1 MSAFVVSTAHIDT
14 IVSAAI
20 ELELFAARTDHGT
33 LEWVCHETATAFGQM
48 LLAENVRS
56 VVHRYRLIGS
66 TEASDYAELM
76 ETYEFRYRPC
86 VRAGVAAKALDCF
99 DYQSCETDNYETS
112 LACGFSKAREIG
124 PLLLN
129 QLPVSGA
136 CRRKFISLA
145 AATDPCEAV
154 FQPGSICRMSKIS
167 SRRTPRIATARS
179 VITIRM
185 RLCHFPCCAS
195 VALMASSLRSCS
207 RSRDMFL
214 PGSTDFCVGCLGR

>member
-33 LEWVCHETATAFGQM
+33 LEWVCHESATAFGQM

-112 LACGFSKAREIG
+112 LACVVLEGQRDWTPALEPTPSQWGVQTEIYQ
-124 PLLLN
+124 PRSSYR
-129 QLPVSGA
+129 PV
-136 CRRKFISLA
+136 
-145 AATDPCEAV
+145 
-154 FQPGSICRMSKIS
+154 
-167 SRRTPRIATARS
+167 
-179 VITIRM
+179 
-185 RLCHFPCCAS
+185 
-195 VALMASSLRSCS
+195 
-207 RSRDMFL
+207 
-214 PGSTDFCVGCLGR
+214 